1 MDEGAELAAKVGRVA
16 HGTVP
21 VTDNGLSNQGGEVVV
36 ILPANALDGDGNV
49 GGGDGVVTDTDLR
62 TDKVGLLL
70 LGVGNGLSGRG
81 WGSHGDVAEVLLG
94 ELDELLVRNTTRANK
109 DHAVS
114 GVVGLDVVGQVIT
127 ADGLDVLLGTE
138 DGATEGLVHE
148 SGGVQVVEDNLLELL
163 VNLLLLAKNDVALA
177 LDGLG
182 VELGVL
188 EDVGKDV
195 DGVGDVGVEGL
206 GVVDGVF
213 ALWDMLDIG

>member
-70 LGVGNGLSGRG
+70 LGVGNGLSGRS

-94 ELDELLVRNTTRANK
+94 KLDELLVRNTTRADE

-163 VNLLLLAKNDVALA
+163 VNLLLLAKNDVALT
-177 LDGLG
+177 LNGLG

-188 EDVGKDV
+188 ENVGKDV
-195 DGVGDVGVEGL
+195 DGVGDVRVEGL
-206 GVVDGVF
+206 GVVDGVL
-213 ALWDMLDIG
+213 ALWKVLDIG

>member
-36 ILPANALDGDGNV
+36 ILPADTLDGDGDV

-62 TDKVGLLL
+62 TNKVGLLL
-70 LGVGNGLSGRG
+70 LGVGNGLSGRS

-94 ELDELLVRNTTRANK
+94 ELDELLVRNTTRANE

-127 ADGLDVLLGTE
+127 ADGLDVLLGAE
-138 DGATEGLVHE
+138 DGATKGLVHE
-148 SGGVQVVEDNLLELL
+148 SGGVQVVEDNLLKLL

-177 LDGLG
+177 LNGLG

-188 EDVGKDV
+188 ENVGKDV
-195 DGVGDVGVEGL
+195 DGVGDVRVEGL
-206 GVVDGVF
+206 GVVDGVL